1 MSVSRN
7 ERDKEPKQNVR
18 ADLTDEILPCFKST
32 AFLYIEKEILSVAQ
46 YINAD
51 HQSQKRWYRV
61 TQRNIREIC
70 KRFMET
76 FSESEILKAHRRI
89 RKEKHHSDDRSP
101 EHQTSCIRLECGFE
115 NAESH
120 LLITFL
126 YKFVE
131 FAYLITIY
139 HFCGRGIASLNVTD
153 GFIKYVVA
161 VFVNINKVILLTVVI
176 PYPGII
182 FTH

>member
-76 FSESEILKAHRRI
+76 FSESEILKSHRRI
-89 RKEKHHSDDRSP
+89 RKKQNHSDDSRP
-101 EHQTSCIRLECGFE
+101 EYDTSYIRFE
-115 NAESH
+115 SSFEYAESH
-120 LLITFL
+120 
-126 YKFVE
+126 Y
-131 FAYLITIY
+131 
-139 HFCGRGIASLNVTD
+139 
-153 GFIKYVVA
+153 
-161 VFVNINKVILLTVVI
+161 
-176 PYPGII
+176 
-182 FTH
+182 